1 MFILFGWLR
10 QPTDQWTK
18 TMYCDECQA
27 PTPTVGARIAR
38 SITIQGVPVLP
49 LRSEWM
55 VQCGVCSSSWTMPK
69 GEWLEMASGAIDVE
83 RVEREAR
90 IAEVNR
96 RSSLPPDLIGWI
108 EHFESEKWLLL
119 DNSDTSAQFWEETG
133 GDRVHRLSITVG
145 GDGSL
150 TNRRKWKEKVQA

>member
-1 MFILFGWLR
+1 MFILFGWSR
-10 QPTDQWTK
+10 QPKDQWKK
-18 TMYCDECQA
+18 TMYCDECQ
-27 PTPTVGARIAR
+27 TPAAAVGSRIAR

-55 VQCGVCSSSWTMPK
+55 VQCSICSSSWTIAK
-69 GEWLEMASGAIDVE
+69 GEWLELASDAIAVE
-83 RVEREAR
+83 HVEREAR

-119 DNSDTSAQFWEETG
+119 DNSDISAEFWKETG

-145 GDGSL
+145 DDGSL
-150 TNRRKWKEKVQA
+150 TNRRKWKERAEG

>member
-1 MFILFGWLR
+1 
-10 QPTDQWTK
+10 
-18 TMYCDECQA
+18 
-27 PTPTVGARIAR
+27 
-38 SITIQGVPVLP
+38 
-49 LRSEWM
+49 
-55 VQCGVCSSSWTMPK
+55 MPK
-69 GEWLEMASGAIDVE
+69 GEWLEMASGAIDIE

-90 IAEVNR
+90 IVEVNR